1 MTKRDSNSG
10 QQVASIRHHAHD
22 GTKIEYQERRDR
34 LRQVLESRK
43 AKSANDQEIV
53 QSAAASKAYINDI
66 NNDAKKAK

>member
-1 MTKRDSNSG
+1 MTKRDSKCG
-10 QQVASIRHHAHD
+10 QQEASIRHHD

-53 QSAAASKAYINDI
+53 QSAAASKANINDI

>member
-43 AKSANDQEIV
+43 AKSA
-53 QSAAASKAYINDI
+53 AASKANINDI

>member
-1 MTKRDSNSG
+1 MTKKDSNSG
-10 QQVASIRHHAHD
+10 RPAATIRHHD

-53 QSAAASKAYINDI
+53 QSAAASKANINDI